1 MVLRVNPPLIYLVLW
16 LGQSADLCGLVGH
29 STDISIWSCRSV
41 RGYQYLVLLVNPL
54 VCLVLWVNPL
64 ICLVLSGPVGQSAD
78 MSGLVG
84 HSVDQSTNINDL
96 VLWISLL
103 IR

>member
-1 MVLRVNPPLIYLVLW
+1 MGQSSGLVGGSIVWSCGWINRQVLRVNRPLIYLVLW
-16 LGQSADLCGLVGH
+16 LGQFADLCGLVGQ
-29 STDISIWSCRSV
+29 STDISIWSCESI

-78 MSGLVG
+78 
-84 HSVDQSTNINDL
+84 
-96 VLWISLL
+96 
-103 IR
+103 